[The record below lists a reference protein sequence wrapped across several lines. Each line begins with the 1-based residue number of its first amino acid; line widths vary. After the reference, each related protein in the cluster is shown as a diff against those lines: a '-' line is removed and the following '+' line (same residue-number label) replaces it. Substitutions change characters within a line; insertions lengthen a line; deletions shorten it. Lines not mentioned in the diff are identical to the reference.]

1 MSFYMVQT
9 MSCGPLTEVQYV
21 RLRQT
26 GRPSRLDL
34 QRFTEHARR
43 NYAALRNVPLAHVV
57 PGKIALRQHTII
69 GIHTVELD
77 D

>member
-21 RLRQT
+21 RRKEAEQ
-26 GRPSRLDL
+26 PSRLDL

-43 NYAALRNVPLAHVV
+43 NYAALRNVPVAHVV
-57 PGKIALRQHTII
+57 PGKMALRERPII
-69 GIHTVELD
+69 GIHAIELCD
-77 D
+77 

>member
-21 RLRQT
+21 RRKEAE
-26 GRPSRLDL
+26 RPSRLDL

-43 NYAALRNVPLAHVV
+43 NYAASRNVPLAHVV
-57 PGKIALRQHTII
+57 PGKMALRQGAII
-69 GIHTVELD
+69 GVRTVELD